1 MNGLDP
7 DLMSAEERLDEAA
20 EILASGFLRWRR
32 KRVEKTRRKANVSLE
47 LSPEQRL
54 HVSETT
60 ENLGDR
66 P

>member
-7 DLMSAEERLDEAA
+7 TLMTATERLDEAA

-32 KRVEKTRRKANVSLE
+32 RRVEKSSEKAKVSLE

-60 ENLGDR
+60 EKK
-66 P
+66 